1 MAFQQY
7 NSAQAADIIT
17 DWHTDDDLSDEEEQE
32 DDEDFQPV
40 LVATKPGNGR
50 RMLGSCS
57 DSSESSESSDSD
69 SDTADTHTG
78 TTTAGDST
86 LLGRDKT
93 VWKSSA
99 TLVAGRMPAHNV
111 FTGASGV
118 PRQVSQSIT
127 IPYNAWKHFIPESIL
142 RSIVKYTTEEAHRR
156 GDTNFSLSLSDLEAF
171 IALQYARG
179 LYGKNHPVSFLY
191 NKEYGIPIFSK
202 TMPRDRFLIIL
213 KYVRFDDKPNR
224 KRSGP
229 DADKF
234 APTREVF

>member
-17 DWHTDDDLSDEEEQE
+17 DWHTDDDLSDEEQE

-40 LVATKPGNGR
+40 LVAARPGNGR
-50 RMLGSCS
+50 RTLGSCS

-69 SDTADTHTG
+69 SDPDSDTADTHTE
-78 TTTAGDST
+78 TTAGDST

-99 TLVAGRMPAHNV
+99 TLVAGRTPAHNV

-118 PRQVSQSIT
+118 PRQVSQSIST
-127 IPYNAWKHFIPESIL
+127 PYDSWKHFIPKSIL
-142 RSIVKYTTEEAHRR
+142 CSIVKYTSEKAHRR

-171 IALQYARG
+171 IALQYARR
-179 LYGKNHPVSFLY
+179 LYGKNHPVSFL
-191 NKEYGIPIFSK
+191 
-202 TMPRDRFLIIL
+202 
-213 KYVRFDDKPNR
+213 
-224 KRSGP
+224 
-229 DADKF
+229 
-234 APTREVF
+234 

>member
-40 LVATKPGNGR
+40 LVAARPGNGSR
-50 RMLGSCS
+50 TLGSCS
-57 DSSESSESSDSD
+57 DSSESSEFSDFD

-99 TLVAGRMPAHNV
+99 TLVAGRTPAHNV

-118 PRQVSQSIT
+118 PRQV
-127 IPYNAWKHFIPESIL
+127 
-142 RSIVKYTTEEAHRR
+142 
-156 GDTNFSLSLSDLEAF
+156 
-171 IALQYARG
+171 
-179 LYGKNHPVSFLY
+179 
-191 NKEYGIPIFSK
+191 
-202 TMPRDRFLIIL
+202 
-213 KYVRFDDKPNR
+213 
-224 KRSGP
+224 
-229 DADKF
+229 
-234 APTREVF
+234 